1 MAFFARHT
9 RYNHPMQFSTIF
21 FDLDDTLYP
30 ADSGLWAK
38 IRDRIGLYMSDRLG
52 IPAGQ
57 VPELRRK
64 LFEQYGTTLRGLQVN
79 YQVDVADFLAYVH
92 DVPLAQ
98 YLRPDPLQRQV
109 LQSLPARKFIFTN
122 ADTAHARRVLH
133 VLGVED
139 CFDGIIDVLAIDPY
153 CKPMP
158 EAFEIALKTVGE
170 PDPRRCVMI
179 DDIPRTTRAA
189 RQLGLYSILFGQT
202 GPHQDAD
209 MTLADWSGLAGLL
222 SARQ

>member
-1 MAFFARHT
+1 
-9 RYNHPMQFSTIF
+9 MQFSTIL

-30 ADSGLWAK
+30 ADSGLWEQ
-38 IRDRIGLYMSDRLG
+38 IRGRIGGYMRERVG

-57 VPELRRK
+57 VPELRQQ

-79 YQVDVADFLAYVH
+79 YQVDVLDFLAYVH
-92 DVPLAQ
+92 DVPVAQ
-98 YLRPDPLQRQV
+98 YLRPNPQLQAV
-109 LQSLPARKFIFTN
+109 LQALPARKFIFTN
-122 ADTAHARRVLH
+122 ADTAHARRVLR

-139 CFDGIIDVLAIDPY
+139 CFDGIIDVLVIDPY